1 MVHRVMVK
9 RKADMEKFDRKIT
22 NEIIEKVQEVL
33 RSHYGDDT
41 LEFAINGGVIT
52 PDKVKLNLEVRIKD
66 STGALVIGEAKHTNV
81 DGIVKRAGLK
91 FNGHILGSKWLVKD
105 EVYEVVDYITKRPK
119 YPIQLRRSDGRLSK
133 CTAGFLKT
141 GTQICKPTCPEF
153 TTWCTVDP
161 ESDAVKESDV
171 EICDRVSDWLYA
183 NYDDEKID
191 ALCDCINSLLD
202 IKKAKQYASYIY
214 CELEGGI
221 DRAIKYAKDVY
232 KKETSKKKKPCTK
245 EQVKEL
251 YEKFM
256 DKYPHITIEES
267 VVRNFIKESS
277 STDVDL
283 LSDYV
288 LSKGMEEDVQE

>member
-1 MVHRVMVK
+1 
-9 RKADMEKFDRKIT
+9 MEKFDRKIT

-41 LEFAINGGVIT
+41 LEFTINGGIIT
-52 PDKVKLNLEVRIKD
+52 PDKVKLDLEVVRIKD
-66 STGALVIGEAKHTNV
+66 STGASVISEVKHTNV
-81 DGIVKRAGLK
+81 DRIVKRAGLK

-105 EVYEVVDYITKRPK
+105 EIYEVLDYVTKSPK
-119 YPIQLRRSDGRLSK
+119 YSIQLKRLDGRLRK
-133 CTAGFLKT
+133 CNVGFLKT

-153 TTWCTVDP
+153 TTWCIVDP

-171 EICDRVSDWLYA
+171 EVCDRVADYMDATYPSDKVETLC
-183 NYDDEKID
+183 NY
-191 ALCDCINSLLD
+191 INNLLD
-202 IKKAKQYASYIY
+202 MGKAEQYASYIY

-232 KKETSKKKKPCTK
+232 KKETSKKKKPCAKEHKPCTK

-256 DKYPHITIEES
+256 NKYPHITIEES

-288 LSKGMEEDVQE
+288 LSKGVEEDVQE